1 MSKVIQ
7 VLAQMAS
14 DSSLQNE
21 SAVEALLTTK
31 EINADQSEAII
42 AKDVITL
49 ERQLD
54 ICPDIVCI
62 MFPAED
68 GEASEESEEDDSKTE
83 IKSVVN
89 I

>member
-1 MSKVIQ
+1 MNKVIQ

-21 SAVEALLTTK
+21 PSVKDLLTTA
-31 EINADQSEAII
+31 EINIEQSEAII
-42 AKDVITL
+42 AKDITSL

-54 ICPDIVCI
+54 ICPDFFCAFI
-62 MFPAED
+62 PAED
-68 GEASEESEEDDSKTE
+68 DEQPKDEEEEKTE
-83 IKSVVN
+83 ETIKSIVN

>member
-14 DSSLQNE
+14 DSSLQNKI
-21 SAVEALLTTK
+21 AVEALLTIE
-31 EINADQSEAII
+31 EINAEQSAAII
-42 AKDVITL
+42 TQDVTSL

-62 MFPAED
+62 FAPAKD
-68 GEASEESEEDDSKTE
+68 DDSEEEKEEEEDDNAVKL
-83 IKSVVN
+83 VVN

>member
-7 VLAQMAS
+7 VLAQMA
-14 DSSLQNE
+14 QQAN
-21 SAVEALLTTK
+21 ANVEQLLTDA
-31 EINADQSEAII
+31 EINAEQAEVII
-42 AKDVITL
+42 NKDVISL

-62 MFPAED
+62 LIPAED
-68 GEASEESEEDDSKTE
+68 DEKEGHAEEEDQTE

-89 I
+89 G